1 MITKLKIESNP
12 FAKVNL
18 IIQGST
24 NQIRMLAD
32 RKKFKTLARTVP
44 GAMKTRKSWA
54 NSDRA
59 VCEPLSPLLYSKE
72 IADLEFDEKSD
83 QGTIFKLY

>member
-24 NQIRMLAD
+24 NQSRMLAD
-32 RKKFKTLARTVP
+32 H
-44 GAMKTRKSWA
+44 
-54 NSDRA
+54 
-59 VCEPLSPLLYSKE
+59 
-72 IADLEFDEKSD
+72 
-83 QGTIFKLY
+83 